1 MPSTSAHFVPS
12 RVESR
17 WRITRLLH
25 SAVAEVWVKFLLS
38 LLGLA
43 LAFAAALFS
52 TVSRDAGNVWAT
64 VILASLALL
73 LGRSWG

>member
-1 MPSTSAHFVPS
+1 VPS